1 MCEQRSGGGQRERT
15 NGPASFSFGPG
26 PSRTATARALSEVR
40 QRDVR
45 PHLVRSNAR
54 TRVSNARMDTR
65 TLALPALVFLVCVT
79 DLTRA
84 QTPADEW
91 FTLRKIAP
99 NVWAAIDNPKAKQR
113 TYANAGFVIDDDGV
127 VVIDTLTGDESARHL
142 LQQIRKLTAL
152 PVKFVVNTH
161 YHGDHVGGN
170 KVFTDLG
177 ARVLAHRN
185 VREWIHAENLRLL
198 GDNPKPELKTLIEQ
212 FVAPTVSY
220 TEAVDIYLASR
231 VVQVRSF
238 PGHTGGDSVVIVP
251 DAKVVFGG
259 DLVWRDMVPNTVDG
273 STRPWIQTLDTLA
286 KEYAGYTFVP
296 GHGDLASA
304 QDVTVF
310 RDYLATLQKLVGD
323 ARAGGKSGDAIA
335 QAVMPALTEKYG
347 HWGLFEYLAPR
358 NIAEA
363 DAEQSG
369 KKRIPQASPVK

>member
-1 MCEQRSGGGQRERT
+1 M
-15 NGPASFSFGPG
+15 N
-26 PSRTATARALSEVR
+26 
-40 QRDVR
+40 
-45 PHLVRSNAR
+45 
-54 TRVSNARMDTR
+54 TR
-65 TLALPALVFLVCVT
+65 TLALPGLVFLVCVAHV
-79 DLTRA
+79 TRA

-113 TYANAGFVIDDDGV
+113 AYANAGFVVGDDGV
-127 VVIDTLTGDESARHL
+127 VVIDTLTTEESARHL

-170 KVFTDLG
+170 KVFTDIG

-220 TEAVDIYLASR
+220 AEAVDVYLGSR

-238 PGHTGGDSVVIVP
+238 PGHTGGDSVVILP

-259 DLVWRDMVPNTVDG
+259 DLVWRNMVPNTVDG
-273 STRPWIQTLDTLA
+273 STKPWMQTLETLA
-286 KEYAGYTFVP
+286 GTYAGYTFVP
-296 GHGDLASA
+296 GHGDVSTAK
-304 QDVTVF
+304 DVTAF
-310 RDYLATLQKLVGD
+310 RDYLATLQKLVAD
-323 ARAGGKSGDAIA
+323 ARAGGKSGDAA
-335 QAVMPALTEKYG
+335 TQAVMPALTEKYG
-347 HWGLFEYLAPR
+347 HWGFFEYLVPR

-363 DAEQSG
+363 EAELSG
-369 KKRIPQASPVK
+369 TKRIPQASPVK